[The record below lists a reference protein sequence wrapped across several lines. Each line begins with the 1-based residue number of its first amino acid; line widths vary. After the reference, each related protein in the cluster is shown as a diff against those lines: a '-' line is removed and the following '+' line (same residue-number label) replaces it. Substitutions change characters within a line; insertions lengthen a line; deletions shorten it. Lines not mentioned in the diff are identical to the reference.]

1 MSKFRF
7 KRGIPV
13 EYDQQGYIYFT
24 SRRYKSLP
32 LAKRR
37 KIDDLCLQAGG
48 EYAEAL
54 KEFVT
59 TGSGAGEICTKYFL
73 SQSTL
78 ERMVK
83 RYYIAF
89 SDTM

>member
-1 MSKFRF
+1 MSKFRY

-13 EYDQQGYIYFT
+13 DYDRQGYIYFT
-24 SRRYKSLP
+24 SRRYKRLAP
-32 LAKRR
+32 AKRK
-37 KIDDLCLQAGG
+37 KIDELCRLTGG
-48 EYAEAL
+48 DYAPAL
-54 KEFVT
+54 KQFVT
-59 TGSGAGEICTKYFL
+59 TDTGAEEICRKYFL

-89 SDTM
+89 SEIM